1 MYRVRAGV
9 ELVLASAS
17 PRRQDFL
24 RRLGL
29 AFKGAPAQVDESLL
43 PGEPAQEAARRLAGQ
58 KARAVAMAWPGAAVL
73 AADTL
78 VVLDQHILGKP
89 LDREDARRMLGL
101 LAGAEHQVVT
111 GYCLLWQGREDCGQA
126 VSSVRFRALSPAEI
140 EAYLHSG
147 EPLGKAGAYAVQGL
161 GAALVDQV
169 SGSYTNV
176 VGLPLAEVV
185 ELMLARGIIE
195 PDAEGRP

>member
-1 MYRVRAGV
+1 MYRVCQGV
-9 ELVLASAS
+9 EMVLASAS
-17 PRRQDFL
+17 PRRQEFL

-29 AFKGAPAQVDESLL
+29 VFHGVPAEVDEGLL
-43 PGEPAQEAARRLAGQ
+43 PGEPAPEAARRLAGQ

-101 LAGAEHQVVT
+101 LSGAEHQVVT

-126 VSSVRFRALSPAEI
+126 VSRVRFRALSPAEI
-140 EAYLHSG
+140 AAYVASG

-169 SGSYTNV
+169 GGSYTNV

-185 ELMLARGIIE
+185 ELLLRRGIIE
-195 PDAEGRP
+195 PDMEGRP

>member
-17 PRRQDFL
+17 PRRQEFL

-29 AFKGAPAQVDESLL
+29 AFKAAPAEVDEGLL
-43 PGEPAQEAARRLAGQ
+43 PGEPAAEAARRLAGR
-58 KARAVAMAWPGAAVL
+58 KARAVALAWPGAAVL

-89 LDREDARRMLGL
+89 RDPADARRMLGL
-101 LAGAEHQVVT
+101 LSGAEHQVVT
-111 GYCLLWQGREDCGQA
+111 GYCLLWRGREDCGQA
-126 VSSVRFRALSPAEI
+126 VSRVRFRGLLPAEI
-140 EAYLHSG
+140 AAYVAGG

-169 SGSYTNV
+169 AGSYTNV

>member
-1 MYRVRAGV
+1 MYRVRDGV

-17 PRRQDFL
+17 PRRQEFL

-29 AFKGAPAQVDESLL
+29 TFRCAPAEVDESLL
-43 PGEPAQEAARRLAGQ
+43 PSEPAPEAARRLAGR
-58 KARAVAMAWPGAAVL
+58 KARAVAMAWPDAAVL

-78 VVLDQHILGKP
+78 VVLDEHILGKP

-101 LAGAEHQVVT
+101 LSGAEHQVVT
-111 GYCLLWQGREDCGQA
+111 GYCLLRQGREDCGQA
-126 VSSVRFRALSPAEI
+126 VSRVRFRQIGPAEI
-140 EAYLHSG
+140 AAYLRSG

-185 ELMLARGIIE
+185 ELLLARGIIE
-195 PDAEGRP
+195 PTGEGRP